1 MKSNN
6 TQMVTSLMSNEKIL
20 FILLIGMLIYKA
32 LDLWAN
38 KLKMMQTTMRL
49 RRITDNQDFDRR
61 TLKTIYR
68 RVRAQ
73 KLSEA
78 LCRTIVT
85 WITRMIF
92 IKDNFDEIVMGLLFV
107 VIVVLVVGGSLPE
120 VKAYQSV
127 IVGISTFCV
136 SVVSSGMSVLIEKA
150 REMLERL

>member
-1 MKSNN
+1 
-6 TQMVTSLMSNEKIL
+6 MSNEKIL